1 MWSLLSKSIKRTLFE
16 EYWTCFSFFIKSMTN
31 SRLLV
36 MSNRKKTEF
45 SEILFNYDVKNLVIS
60 KTCFKNPLNSQCN
73 DLFITNIICS
83 FQNTT
88 LACGLLDFHKMNL
101 TVLKS
106 VLKKSNPQKIVYRN
120 YKKFQKDSFKSN

>member
-1 MWSLLSKSIKRTLFE
+1 
-16 EYWTCFSFFIKSMTN
+16 MTN
-31 SRLLV
+31 SRLMV
-36 MSNRKKTEF
+36 MLNRKKTEF
-45 SEILFNYDVKNLVIS
+45 SEILFNYDVKNLVKS
-60 KTCFKNPLNSQCN
+60 KTCFKNPLNSQCT

-106 VLKKSNPQKIVYRN
+106 AFKKI
-120 YKKFQKDSFKSN
+120 KS

>member
-45 SEILFNYDVKNLVIS
+45 SEILFNYDVKNLLKS

-73 DLFITNIICS
+73 GLFITNIICS

-88 LACGLLDFHKMNL
+88 LAYGLLDFHKMNL

-106 VLKKSNPQKIVYRN
+106 AFKKI
-120 YKKFQKDSFKSN
+120 KS